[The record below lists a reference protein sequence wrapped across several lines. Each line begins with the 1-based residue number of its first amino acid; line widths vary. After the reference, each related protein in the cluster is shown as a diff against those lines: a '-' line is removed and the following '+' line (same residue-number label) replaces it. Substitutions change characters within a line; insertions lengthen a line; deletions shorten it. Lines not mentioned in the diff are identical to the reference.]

1 MEDLRGGTAVITG
14 GGSGIGR
21 GMALTFAGEGMNV
34 VVADIEAAPAEAVA
48 AEAKERGVRA
58 IGVACDVSNAASVEA
73 LAERAYGEYGRV
85 NVLCNNAGVLVNKPL
100 ADATDA
106 DWQWIFSVN
115 VNGVVYGV
123 RSFLPRMRTQ
133 GSPAHIVNTASQA
146 GLAAVLGGGG
156 GLGVYAASK
165 YAVVAFS
172 ETLRHELAEEG
183 IGVSVLC
190 PGGVRTRIGESARNR
205 PSELGGPQAAPRRDG
220 PVPGTSMTGLE
231 PMEVGQLVLNGV
243 KANRGYIITQ
253 HENRGPILD
262 RFANILEAFA
272 FGV

>member
-21 GMALTFAGEGMNV
+21 GMALTFAAEGMNI
-34 VVADIEAAPAEAVA
+34 VVADIEAGPAEAVA
-48 AEAKERGVRA
+48 LEAKEKGVRA
-58 IGVACDVSNAASVEA
+58 IGVACDVSKAASVEA
-73 LAERAYGEYGRV
+73 LADRAYAEFGRV
-85 NVLCNNAGVLVNKPL
+85 NLLCNNAGVLVNKPL
-100 ADATDA
+100 ADTTDA

-123 RSFLPRMRTQ
+123 RSFLPRMRAQ

-146 GLAAVLGGGG
+146 GLASILGGGG
-156 GLGVYAASK
+156 GLGVYSASK

-190 PGGVRTRIGESARNR
+190 PGGVRTNIGSSARNR
-205 PSELGGPQAAPRRDG
+205 PSELGGPAANPARQG
-220 PVPGTSMTGLE
+220 PVPGTSPQGLE
-231 PMEVGQLVLNGV
+231 PLEVGQLVLAAV
-243 KANRGYIITQ
+243 RANRGYIITQ
-253 HENRGPILD
+253 HENRGPILE
-262 RFANILEAFA
+262 RFSNILESFA